1 MLSERQRCERN
12 KIVIDEIVEEERNRS
27 EITLS
32 FQIADKRFNHRA
44 EEWLTTTIYTFFRTF
59 SSTPLSFR
67 SPVYFISD
75 FDCFFPLNAPISQL
89 KHFLFHRC
97 HADITFFSYSLG
109 LFFFPF
115 DYLPMVEG
123 TWKHIRFH
131 LHSHLALLFL
141 LKSVPAIMILSIN
154 AFASAFLAVQNE

>member
-1 MLSERQRCERN
+1 MLGERQRCERN

-109 LFFFPF
+109 LFLSFRLFANGWRN
-115 DYLPMVEG
+115 VK
-123 TWKHIRFH
+123 T
-131 LHSHLALLFL
+131 HSLSSSLSFGVIILA
-141 LKSVPAIMILSIN
+141 
-154 AFASAFLAVQNE
+154 